1 MERGSR
7 VCGSYGEGQLW
18 GGAVGCVVAMGR
30 GSRVCGSYG
39 EGQ

>member
-1 MERGSR
+1 MGRGSR
-7 VCGSYGEGQLW
+7 VCGSYG
-18 GGAVGCVVAMGR
+18 GAVGSVVAMGR